1 MGIHEGAGD
10 FRVFTFCGIPRLRR
24 GNLVFV
30 IKPCLLYKKSRVVG
44 GGRAVVGW
52 KEGREREGSDR
63 RMPAVSEA
71 EVGLAFLPGAES
83 ELLQRFCH
91 SSQLH
96 SSAHSI
102 SQRCCLHPTAG
113 RHEIHVDND
122 EVAGRFL
129 FD

>member
-1 MGIHEGAGD
+1 MELRIGFGGASIEGQ
-10 FRVFTFCGIPRLRR
+10 
-24 GNLVFV
+24 
-30 IKPCLLYKKSRVVG
+30 LYLVVG
-44 GGRAVVGW
+44 GGRAVVVW
-52 KEGREREGSDR
+52 VKEGSERDR
-63 RMPAVSEA
+63 RMPAVS